1 MGKRDGAEVRK
12 ERIREITRIV
22 LRYLHSHGEAQLS
35 EMVAG
40 LEYDT
45 GLTQEKIMEYLNIAE
60 KTGCFEID
68 LENDKII
75 PKVESAV

>member
-1 MGKRDGAEVRK
+1 
-12 ERIREITRIV
+12 
-22 LRYLHSHGEAQLS
+22 
-35 EMVAG
+35 MVAG